1 MVQNSSSTPA
11 TGGDTSIP
19 GSSGADQ
26 LSGGGGNDTIT
37 GLGANDLLS
46 GDAPLTGQWQYSVY
60 DRDFA
65 PANGQTSLIGDSQST
80 LIGHGYVDDF
90 NILALR
96 NTLGGTPAT
105 TARNDFGVIYR
116 SGLQINTGGT
126 FSFGTES
133 RVGGSRIIIRDSSG
147 NEVFN
152 QNNDFYPGGAFRQG
166 TVALQPGTYSIEVLV
181 WHDTGGAFLNALHS
195 GPGIVATR
203 PLWSSVLLTEPPL
216 APGHVDGDDSILGD
230 GGNDTI
236 TGGGG
241 NDRLFGGADA
251 DSIAGDAGNDI
262 IDAGTGNDFA
272 SGGTGD
278 DSIEGGD
285 GNDSISG
292 DEGNDSLSGGG
303 GADRI
308 FGGAGDD
315 TIIGGPGSDT
325 LAGDEGNDLF
335 VYDLGA
341 VTAGTLGVESVFGGG
356 EDDEPIE
363 TDNDVMD
370 LSAYGQAY
378 GWGSVVITPDPSD
391 PENGT
396 VRLYSGPPFSGTGAN
411 LLGTI
416 AFDDIER
423 IIRCF
428 TPGTMILTDRGEVAV
443 EDLVAGDL
451 VVTRDHGLQPLRWIG
466 RQHVSRGH
474 LRFRPELLPVRIARG
489 ALGAAGPVRAMLVSP
504 QHRLLISGA
513 RAELLF
519 GEAEVLLPARHL
531 VGVVDATVENPAEGV
546 TYIHIMFDRHEIVRS
561 DGLWSESFQPAE
573 RTLSA
578 MDAAVRDEILAIF
591 PGLAVDASGFQAAY
605 PSLRAYE
612 SRVLLS
618 G

>member
-1 MVQNSSSTPA
+1 VQKSSDPMVRNISSTPA

-37 GLGANDLLS
+37 GLAGNDLLS
-46 GDAPLTGQWQYSVY
+46 GDAPLPGQWQYSVY
-60 DRDFA
+60 DRVFSSR
-65 PANGQTSLIGDSQST
+65 ANTSLIGDSQST

-90 NILALR
+90 GVETLR
-96 NTLGGTPAT
+96 NTLGGTPGID
-105 TARNDFGVIYR
+105 RDNFGIIYS
-116 SGLQINTGGT
+116 SGLQITTGGT
-126 FSFGTES
+126 YTFGTTS
-133 RVGGSRIIIRDSSG
+133 DDGSRIIIRDSNG
-147 NEVFN
+147 AEVFN
-152 QNNDFYPGGAFRQG
+152 LDNDGSHPLRTRTQAV
-166 TVALQPGTYSIEVLV
+166 TLQPGTYSIEIRFWDHVGP
-181 WHDTGGAFLNALHS
+181 TGLSGTIA
-195 GPGIVATR
+195 GPGITGTTDLATS
-203 PLWSSVLLTEPPL
+203 PLITAPPL
-216 APGHVDGDDSILGD
+216 APGQVDGDDSIVGD
-230 GGNDTI
+230 AGNDSI

-262 IDAGTGNDFA
+262 IDAGTGNDVA

-292 DEGNDSLSGGG
+292 DEGNDSLSGGAG
-303 GADRI
+303 DDSI
-308 FGGAGDD
+308 VGGAG
-315 TIIGGPGSDT
+315 SDI

-341 VTAGTLGVESVFGGG
+341 VTAGTFDVESVFGGG

-378 GWGSVVITPDPSD
+378 GWRSVVITPDPSD

-396 VRLYSGPPFSGTGAN
+396 IRLYSGPPFSGAGSN
-411 LLGTI
+411 FLGTI

-428 TPGTMILTDRGEVAV
+428 TPGTMILTERGEVAV
-443 EDLVAGDL
+443 EDLVVGDL
-451 VVTRDHGLQPLRWIG
+451 VVTRDPGLQPLRWLG
-466 RQHVSRGH
+466 RQHVSRSR
-474 LRFRPELLPVRIARG
+474 LLLRPELQPVRIARG

-519 GEAEVLLPARHL
+519 GETEVLVPARHL
-531 VGVVDATVENPAEGV
+531 VGVVDAAVENPAEGV

-612 SRVLLS
+612 SRVLLA